1 MLSVIDIWLS
11 HPLLN
16 LNDPI
21 PSDQVRIAE
30 HLSATEAATGI
41 LSPSLPPSLLLLS
54 LWLRINHALG
64 SVTVFH
70 FVGLSLGNDQGRSS
84 R

>member
-21 PSDQVRIAE
+21 RSDQVRIAE

-41 LSPSLPPSLLLLS
+41 LSPSLSSPPLALS
-54 LWLRINHALG
+54 GCALIMR
-64 SVTVFH
+64 SV
-70 FVGLSLGNDQGRSS
+70 R
-84 R
+84 